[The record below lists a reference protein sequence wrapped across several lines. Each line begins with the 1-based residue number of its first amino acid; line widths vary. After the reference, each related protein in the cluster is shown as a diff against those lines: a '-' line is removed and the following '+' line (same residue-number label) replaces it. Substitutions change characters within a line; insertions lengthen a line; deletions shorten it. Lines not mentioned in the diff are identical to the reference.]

1 MRNSDRWFKARIL
14 DYRLS
19 KGKLFLQTLFPLF
32 LLFFLSY
39 LDYQATQKKSDES
52 YEYYVHFEPLDRR
65 NDEWVPFSRIK
76 KTHEK
81 IEEHTQEEASGHTNV
96 HPNDNP
102 HLGMNHA

>member
-1 MRNSDRWFKARIL
+1 
-14 DYRLS
+14 
-19 KGKLFLQTLFPLF
+19 
-32 LLFFLSY
+32 
-39 LDYQATQKKSDES
+39 
-52 YEYYVHFEPLDRR
+52 LDRR

-81 IEEHTQEEASGHTNV
+81 IEEHAQEDASIHTNV